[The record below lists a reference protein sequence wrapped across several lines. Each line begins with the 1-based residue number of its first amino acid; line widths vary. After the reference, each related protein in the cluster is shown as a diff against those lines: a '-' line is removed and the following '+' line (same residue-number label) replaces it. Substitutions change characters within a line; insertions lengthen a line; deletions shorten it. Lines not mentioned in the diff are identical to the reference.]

1 MKTLKII
8 LMICLL
14 SAMILGIIAV
24 FTDSPMTLLIAFGII
39 MMFLIITILMKSDE
53 KF

>member
-14 SAMILGIIAV
+14 SAMILGIVAV
-24 FTDSPMTLLIAFGII
+24 FKDSPQLLLTAFAII

-53 KF
+53 K